1 MCAAKLSIPKSD
13 AECKFGI
20 EQNQKKLQ
28 QWLNE
33 LPITDIE
40 KSTTQVLQQ
49 LIPAN
54 RCDLEVHFRIK
65 LMHELAII
73 SDHLIHALRTKY
85 SISESPYASVKN
97 MRRIE
102 AVKTLLQEIGYGF
115 KLIISKLYSVAN
127 ADARQQ
133 LSYAL
138 FQTMRL
144 NARRL
149 IESYSLYEPVA
160 HDIWGE
166 LNLVYHFAVKRGVQR
181 NTFTF
186 NKSESN
192 IEKMYMQL
200 LLLEAINPYRLMRGE
215 AEKAYNLM
223 GQWAHDAKL
232 EPLPDPWLPKSSE
245 LVVDFNSGEPPYM
258 VFSGSNPERSADMRI
273 VNISQ
278 VKQALDRQV
287 DEARAATGK
296 RHELNMRLQQDMMQ
310 RLIDGWT
317 SDVDRECERSA
328 HEETM
333 DVVFGIKDCH
343 ALFYTQKPEAQPA
356 SPLDGLSLVPKKQ
369 NLGNAF
375 KESTTAVSD
384 SIFKIDDPDS
394 DIWAK
399 QNITV
404 GAEDIIEE
412 TSDNREKSQT
422 LTTHPA
428 KQINVSSGGFALEF
442 ELASHHNAKV
452 GGLVSLRI
460 VGSTSWRLCDIRWL
474 RVTSKSVGVVGL
486 RLISDNPVALICRG
500 VDSESNNLCLL
511 IQGDDL
517 SDPATELLV
526 PTAIYEEGSMLS
538 VAFDMHDYS
547 VLLTKKLEATAAF
560 SRFEFRLI

>member
-1 MCAAKLSIPKSD
+1 MCAAKLSIPKQD
-13 AECKFGI
+13 AECQFSI
-20 EQNQKKLQ
+20 EQNPKKLQ
-28 QWLNE
+28 QWLDE

-40 KSTTQVLQQ
+40 KSTTRVLQQ
-49 LIPAN
+49 LIAAN
-54 RCDLEVHFRIK
+54 RCDLDVHFRIK

-73 SDHLIHALRTKY
+73 TDQLIHALRAKY

-97 MRRIE
+97 IRRIE
-102 AVKTLLQEIGYGF
+102 AVKTLMQEMGYGF
-115 KLIISKLYSVAN
+115 KVIIAKLYNLDN
-127 ADARQQ
+127 ADAQQ
-133 LSYAL
+133 RLSYAL

-166 LNLVYHFAVKRGVQR
+166 LNLVYHFAVKQRVQR

-192 IEKMYMQL
+192 IEKTYMQL
-200 LLLEAINPYRLMRGE
+200 LLLETINPYRLMRGE
-215 AEKAYNLM
+215 AEKAYKLM
-223 GQWAHDAKL
+223 GQWAHNAKL
-232 EPLPDPWLPKSSE
+232 EPLPDPWRPKSSE
-245 LVVDFNSGEPPYM
+245 LVVDFNSGEPPHM

-278 VKQALDRQV
+278 VKQALDKQV
-287 DEARAATGK
+287 DEARATTGK
-296 RHELNMRLQQDMMQ
+296 RHELNVRVQQDMMQ

-328 HEETM
+328 HEEAM
-333 DVVFGIKDCH
+333 EIVFGIKDCH
-343 ALFYTQKPEAQPA
+343 ALFYTQTPDTQMP
-356 SPLDGLSLVPKKQ
+356 SSLDSLSLVPIKQ
-369 NLGNAF
+369 HLGSALR
-375 KESTTAVSD
+375 ESTTSVSD

-399 QNITV
+399 KNITV

-412 TSDNREKSQT
+412 ATDNKENPLA
-422 LTTHPA
+422 LTMHPA

-452 GGLVSLRI
+452 GGLVSLR
-460 VGSTSWRLCDIRWL
+460 VAGGTSWRLCDIRWL

-486 RLISDNPVALICRG
+486 RLISDNPVALICKG

-526 PTAIYEEGSMLS
+526 PTAIYEEGAMLT
-538 VAFDMHDYS
+538 VAFDMRDYS
-547 VLLTKKLEATAAF
+547 VLLTKKLEATAEIGRAHV
-560 SRFEFRLI
+560 

>member
-1 MCAAKLSIPKSD
+1 MCAAKLSIPKQD
-13 AECKFGI
+13 AECQFGI
-20 EQNQKKLQ
+20 EQTPKKLQ
-28 QWLNE
+28 QWLDE
-33 LPITDIE
+33 LPIADIE
-40 KSTTQVLQQ
+40 KSTTLVLQQ
-49 LIPAN
+49 LMPAN
-54 RCDLEVHFRIK
+54 RCDLDVHFRIK
-65 LMHELAII
+65 LMRELATVA
-73 SDHLIHALRTKY
+73 DHLIRALRAKY
-85 SISESPYASVKN
+85 SISESPYASIKN
-97 MRRIE
+97 IRRIE
-102 AVKTLLQEIGYGF
+102 AVKTLMQEMGYGF
-115 KLIISKLYSVAN
+115 KVIISKLYNVDNAN
-127 ADARQQ
+127 AQQQ

-166 LNLVYHFAVKRGVQR
+166 LNLVYHFALKQRVQR

-192 IEKMYMQL
+192 IEKTYMQL

-215 AEKAYNLM
+215 AEKAYKLM

-232 EPLPDPWLPKSSE
+232 EPLPDPWRPKSSE

-278 VKQALDRQV
+278 VKQALDKQV
-287 DEARAATGK
+287 DEARATTGK
-296 RHELNMRLQQDMMQ
+296 RHELSVRLQQDMMQ

-328 HEETM
+328 HEEAM
-333 DVVFGIKDCH
+333 EIVFGIKDCH
-343 ALFYTQKPEAQPA
+343 ALFYAQKPDAQPA
-356 SPLDGLSLVPKKQ
+356 SSLDDLSLVPIKQ
-369 NLGNAF
+369 HLGSAP
-375 KESTTAVSD
+375 KETATSVPD

-412 TSDNREKSQT
+412 ATDNKENP
-422 LTTHPA
+422 LALITHPA

-460 VGSTSWRLCDIRWL
+460 TGGSSWRLCDIRWL
-474 RVTSKSVGVVGL
+474 RVTSKSVGIVGL
-486 RLISDNPVALICRG
+486 RLISDNPVALICKG
-500 VDSESNNLCLL
+500 IDSESNNLCLL
-511 IQGDDL
+511 IEGDDL
-517 SDPATELLV
+517 SDPATELLL
-526 PTAIYEEGSMLS
+526 PTAIYEEGAMLT
-538 VAFDMHDYS
+538 VAFDMRDYS
-547 VLLTKKLEATAAF
+547 VLLTKKLEATASF